1 MTMGDRSRDQ
11 NLLEGAGGP
20 AATPPGKPVR
30 SFATWMGAAYVGQ
43 SRWPPIIGGGVVV
56 LAAIA
61 FALWLVS

>member
-20 AATPPGKPVR
+20 A
-30 SFATWMGAAYVGQ
+30 ATWMGAAYVGQ